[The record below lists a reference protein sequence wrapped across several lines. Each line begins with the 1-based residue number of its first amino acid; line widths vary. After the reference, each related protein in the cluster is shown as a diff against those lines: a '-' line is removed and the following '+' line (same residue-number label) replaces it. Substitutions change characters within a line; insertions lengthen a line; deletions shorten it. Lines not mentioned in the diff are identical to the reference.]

1 MAAVNVKGASTD
13 AWQAFK
19 QLVTNP
25 VAGLSSA
32 FDSLGEGRALGAGVV
47 FGAVFALAMLF
58 AAYRIMPMVRPQGFG
73 GFIKAVLFAIV
84 PFVTL
89 GAATMAARSIFGGT
103 GALAHDAFVAG
114 ATLLPVALVTIL
126 GALLGYGNFN
136 ITYLLLIVALIV
148 SVLMLNA
155 GLTRIAKISERA
167 ASFAVP
173 LVVIASGWLCKV
185 IYTAL
190 IRSAISGYP
199 GN

>member
-32 FDSLGEGRALGAGVV
+32 FEGLGEGRALGAGVV

-58 AAYRIMPMVRPQGFG
+58 AAYRIMPMVRPQGFS
-73 GFIKAVLFAIV
+73 GFIKALLFAIV

-89 GAATMAARSIFGGT
+89 GAATMAARSVFGGS
-103 GALAHDAFVAG
+103 GGLAHDAFVAG
-114 ATLLPVALVTIL
+114 ATLLPVALVMIL

-136 ITYLLLIVALIV
+136 ITYMLLIFALIL

-167 ASFAVP
+167 ASIAVP
-173 LVVIASGWLCKV
+173 LVVILSGWLCKV
-185 IYTAL
+185 IYAAL
-190 IRSAISGYP
+190 IQSAMGGYSG
-199 GN
+199 